1 MTHDVFI
8 SYSSKDKPI
17 ADAICAHLE
26 AAGIRCWIA
35 PRDIAAGEDWPTSI
49 AQAVSQSQALV
60 LVFSAHSNSS
70 EEVGREL
77 FLAASHKLVILPFK
91 IEDVEPEPGM
101 QYYLART
108 HWLDAMNPPTLEQI
122 QSLVDCI
129 KTLVPI
135 KAPAIPEM
143 QTPVASSPAIATP
156 SAGEPQASGKRRLSP
171 WFWWILGLGIAL
183 VLVCVIG
190 WVAFN
195 LFSKTPL
202 TAILPFQPASPTAT
216 LLPPT
221 TTPTAAPTATPT
233 DTPTIRPTITPTVS
247 PMILPG
253 ATITVPVGAKPVN
266 FSKVYISEPFN
277 NDSLD
282 WSISDIVGPWWLGTR
297 SIANGVFNWDGTTE
311 QGMVSCVNPGA
322 ADKQTYLS
330 DEQVSARV
338 YMVNQNMNGGYGLFI
353 RSASDQ
359 STFYSYMVALGQFS
373 FDELQKDGTWKSVI
387 DWTASPYITNSSW
400 NTMMIQ
406 AVGSHFHLF
415 FNNHL
420 LAEADDASL
429 PSGLNGVMITAF
441 AANEKVQIRF
451 DDFEVLLPYP

>member
-60 LVFSAHSNSS
+60 LVFSANSNSS

-77 FLAASHKLVILPFK
+77 FLAANHKLVIVPFK
-91 IEDVEPEPGM
+91 IEDVEPVPGM

-135 KAPAIPEM
+135 KGPAIPEM
-143 QTPVASSPAIATP
+143 HAPGASSADIGFPAGA
-156 SAGEPQASGKRRLSP
+156 EPHIITKRRFSP
-171 WFWWILGLGIAL
+171 WLWLIPGVPAGIAL
-183 VLVCVIG
+183 VCLLG
-190 WVAFN
+190 WAAFN
-195 LFSKTPL
+195 LFSKSPLAAFLPIQTP
-202 TAILPFQPASPTAT
+202 SPTAT
-216 LLPPT
+216 LPPT
-221 TTPTAAPTATPT
+221 PTLTFVPIL
-233 DTPTIRPTITPTVS
+233 TPTITPTITPTVS
-247 PMILPG
+247 PMIQPG
-253 ATITVPVGAKPVN
+253 ATLIVQAGVRTVN
-266 FSKVYISEPFN
+266 FSKVYISDSFN
-277 NDSLD
+277 DNSLE
-282 WSISDIVGPWWLGTR
+282 WSVGDIVGPWWLGTR
-297 SIANGVFNWDGTTE
+297 SVANGVFNWDGTSE
-311 QGMVSCVNPGA
+311 QGMDSCVNPDA

-338 YMVNQNMNGGYGLFI
+338 NMVNQNLNGGYGLFI

-359 STFYSYMVALGQFS
+359 STFYSYLVAQGQFS
-373 FDELQKDGTWKSVI
+373 FDELQKDGTWKYMI
-387 DWTASPYITNSSW
+387 DWQTSPYITTSGW
-400 NTMMIQ
+400 NTIMIQ
-406 AVGSHFHLF
+406 AVGSHFRLF
-415 FNNHL
+415 FNDHL
-420 LAEADDASL
+420 LAEADDDSL

-441 AANEKVQIRF
+441 AANEKIQIQF
-451 DDFEVLLPYP
+451 DDFKVLLPYP